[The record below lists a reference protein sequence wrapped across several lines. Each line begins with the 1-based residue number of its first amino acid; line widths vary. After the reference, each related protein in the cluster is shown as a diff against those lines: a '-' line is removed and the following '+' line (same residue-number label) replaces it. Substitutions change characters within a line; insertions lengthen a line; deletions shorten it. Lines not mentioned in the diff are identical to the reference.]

1 MHTPKSAIALLFFS
15 LILFC
20 QSSLA
25 QNLTLDQCKEMAL
38 NQNID
43 LKISKEQ
50 ILMSKNSRK
59 MAFSQF
65 FPSIDGNASYIR
77 MNKQFQLLEN
87 DFTAQ
92 SILENSPIP
101 IPPIP
106 LPIPIDFNSIT
117 ILSASDTRFGQE
129 HNFVFNLGLTQPI
142 FAGGR
147 ILELYKMTKTG
158 EQMAAQNS
166 NLERQK
172 ILYETEELYW
182 TIVSVQEK
190 KNVITA
196 YQAMLRNLEKDVEAY
211 LSQGLALR
219 NDMLRVKL
227 KQNEIDLMLFKVNN
241 GLKLAKMALCQKIGM
256 DINADIQ
263 LQESEIVIT
272 EQEVVYENIRQSA
285 QQNRPELK
293 LLESSVKLTESGIK
307 MSRAQF
313 MPTIGFTANYLTL
326 RPNPY
331 RGLAD
336 EFGSDYMFGFVM
348 NVPIFHWFEKHHT
361 HAMAKNSRNI
371 AMLKLEDAK
380 QKISMETLMISNE
393 ILEAKKRIEISKLSV
408 EQSLENLKLI
418 QDRHKEGTM
427 KTAELLEAQA
437 LWQEA
442 QTNYI
447 ESKAIYKSLQIKLKK
462 SSGEL

>member
-1 MHTPKSAIALLFFS
+1 MHTSKSTIALLIFAF
-15 LILFC
+15 IVFC
-20 QSSLA
+20 QSSVA
-25 QNLTLDQCKEMAL
+25 QNLTLEQCKEMAL

-43 LKISKEQ
+43 LKITKEQ

-77 MNKQFQLLEN
+77 MNKQFQLMQE
-87 DFTAQ
+87 DFTSQ
-92 SILENSPIP
+92 SIIDNIP
-101 IPPIP
+101 FSIPPIP
-106 LPIPIDFNSIT
+106 FPIPIDLSNIT
-117 ILSASDTRFGQE
+117 LLPASDTRFGQE
-129 HNFVFNLGLTQPI
+129 HNFVFNVGLTQPI

-147 ILELYKMTKTG
+147 IYELYKMSQTVEK
-158 EQMAAQNS
+158 MASQNS
-166 NLERQK
+166 SLERQK

-190 KNVITA
+190 KNVISA
-196 YQAMLRNLEKDVEAY
+196 YQAMLQNLEKDVEAY
-211 LSQGLALR
+211 ISQGLALR
-219 NDMLRVKL
+219 NDLLRVKL
-227 KQNEIDLMLFKVNN
+227 KMNEVDLMLFKVNN

-263 LQESEIVIT
+263 LQESEIVIS
-272 EQEVVYENIRQSA
+272 EEVVVYESIRQAA
-285 QQNRPELK
+285 QLNRPELK

-361 HAMAKNSRNI
+361 HAIAKNNRNI
-371 AMLKLEDAK
+371 AKLKLENAQ
-380 QKISMETLMISNE
+380 QKISMETLMVSNE
-393 ILEAKKRIEISKLSV
+393 ILEAKKRIDISKLSV

-447 ESKAIYKSLQIKLKK
+447 ESKALYKSLQIKLKK

>member
-1 MHTPKSAIALLFFS
+1 MHTPKSAIALLIFT
-15 LILFC
+15 LIVIY
-20 QSSLA
+20 QSSMA

-65 FPSIDGNASYIR
+65 FPNIEGNATYIR
-77 MNKQFQLLEN
+77 MNKQFQVLEE
-87 DFTAQ
+87 DFTAENV
-92 SILENSPIP
+92 LENSPIV

-106 LPIPIDFNSIT
+106 LPIPIDLSSLT
-117 ILSASDTRFGQE
+117 ILSASDSRFGQE
-129 HNFVFNLGLTQPI
+129 HNFVFNLGLTQPV

-147 ILELYKMTKTG
+147 IFELYKMSKTV
-158 EQMAAQNS
+158 EEMASQNN

-196 YQAMLRNLEKDVEAY
+196 YQAMLSNLEKDVEAY
-211 LSQGLALR
+211 ISQGLALR
-219 NDMLRVKL
+219 NDLLRVKL
-227 KQNEIDLMLFKVNN
+227 KQNEIDLMLFKINN

-272 EQEVVYENIRQSA
+272 DQEVVYENVRQSA
-285 QQNRPELK
+285 QLNRPELK
-293 LLESSVKLTESGIK
+293 LLEGTVKLTESGIK

-336 EFGSDYMFGFVM
+336 EFGSDFMFGFVM

-361 HAMAKNSRNI
+361 HALAKNSRNI
-371 AMLKLEDAK
+371 ALLKLEDSK
-380 QKISMETLMISNE
+380 QKISMETQMISNE

-408 EQSLENLKLI
+408 EQSIENLKLI
-418 QDRHKEGTM
+418 QDRHHEGTM
-427 KTAELLEAQA
+427 KTSELLEAQA